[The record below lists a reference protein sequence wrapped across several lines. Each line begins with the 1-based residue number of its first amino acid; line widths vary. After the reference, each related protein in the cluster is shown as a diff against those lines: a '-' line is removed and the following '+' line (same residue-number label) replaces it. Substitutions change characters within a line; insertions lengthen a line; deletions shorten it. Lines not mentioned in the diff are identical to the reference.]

1 MTKIILSLLLGSIAW
16 VNVAYADPPPGK
28 GGGKNRDAD
37 WQAEKGKGKG
47 RDDGP
52 ARERE
57 RSNRSDAR
65 DDKSRDS
72 SRDVSRY
79 FEQRH
84 RTVIRE
90 YYATEYRSGRCP
102 PGLAKKNNG
111 CMPPGQAKK
120 WRIGQPLPRD
130 VIFYDL
136 PPAIV
141 VRIGAPPA
149 GHRYV
154 RVAADIL
161 LIAIGTGMV
170 IDAIEDLASM

>member
-16 VNVAYADPPPGK
+16 VNVACADPPPGK

-37 WQAEKGKGKG
+37 WHAEKGKGKG

-57 RSNRSDAR
+57 RSQRSDVR
-65 DDKSRDS
+65 DDKNRDS
-72 SRDVSRY
+72 SRYVSRH
-79 FEQRH
+79 FEDRH
-84 RTVIRE
+84 RTIIRE
-90 YYATEYRSGRCP
+90 YYSTEYRSGHCP

-120 WRIGQPLPRD
+120 WHVGHPLPRD
-130 VIFYDL
+130 VIYYEL
-136 PPAIV
+136 PTAVV

-170 IDAIEDLASM
+170 IDAIEDLSSM